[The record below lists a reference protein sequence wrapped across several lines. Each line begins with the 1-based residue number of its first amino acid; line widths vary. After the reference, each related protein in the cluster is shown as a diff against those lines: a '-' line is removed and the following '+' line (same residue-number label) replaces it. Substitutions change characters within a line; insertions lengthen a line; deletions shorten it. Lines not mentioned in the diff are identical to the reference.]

1 MSMTPHSDSSPSSGD
16 DRNLVSIDA
25 SYIAPTFED
34 RLRLF
39 WEQNS
44 RTVLISCA
52 IVLVGIVAKGGY
64 EILSAQREKGIAA
77 DYAIATSDAQ
87 LKAFAASHADHM
99 LGGLAELRLADQAY
113 AAGNYGDARG
123 SYVKAAGALKN
134 TTFGQR
140 ARLAGAICAVQAGSA
155 AEGEA
160 ALKLITTDLA
170 VAKIVRAEAAYH
182 LATLA
187 VASGNSAEAIRFIE
201 QVASIDME
209 GQWAERATLLRS
221 ALPPSVAVSPA
232 ADAKVDGVP
241 SISFK

>member
-1 MSMTPHSDSSPSSGD
+1 MIPHPDSTPSSGD

-25 SYIAPTFED
+25 AYLTPTFED

-44 RTVLISCA
+44 RTVMVVCL
-52 IVLVGIVAKGGY
+52 IVLLAIVAKGGY

-77 DYAIATSDAQ
+77 DYASAISDAQ
-87 LKAFAASHADHM
+87 LKAFAASHADHV

-113 AAGNYGDARG
+113 AAGNYSDARVF
-123 SYVKAAGALKN
+123 YAKASGALKN
-134 TTFGQR
+134 STFGQR
-140 ARLAGAICAVQAGSA
+140 ARLGGAICAVQTGSA

-160 ALKLITTDLA
+160 TLKLITSDLA
-170 VAKIVRAEAAYH
+170 LSKLVRAEAAYH
-182 LATLA
+182 LAGLA
-187 VASGNSAEAIRFIE
+187 AASGNSAEAIRFIE
-201 QVASIDME
+201 QVASIDLE

-221 ALPPSVAVSPA
+221 TLPQSAVLQPE
-232 ADAKVDGVP
+232 ADAKLDGIP